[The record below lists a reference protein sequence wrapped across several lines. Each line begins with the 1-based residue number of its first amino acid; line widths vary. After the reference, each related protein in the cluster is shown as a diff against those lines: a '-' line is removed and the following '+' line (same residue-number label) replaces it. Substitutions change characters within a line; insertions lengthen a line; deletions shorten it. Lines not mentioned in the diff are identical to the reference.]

1 MNVQELQNFNVGD
14 LVSAYRYKDN
24 CLLIG
29 IITNKLDVI
38 HIGDVFNVLTE
49 DGRLNQYTSFALQKL
64 H

>member
-1 MNVQELQNFNVGD
+1 MSISAQANFKVGD

-24 CLLIG
+24 CLLVG

-38 HIGDVFNVLTE
+38 HIGEVFNVLTE